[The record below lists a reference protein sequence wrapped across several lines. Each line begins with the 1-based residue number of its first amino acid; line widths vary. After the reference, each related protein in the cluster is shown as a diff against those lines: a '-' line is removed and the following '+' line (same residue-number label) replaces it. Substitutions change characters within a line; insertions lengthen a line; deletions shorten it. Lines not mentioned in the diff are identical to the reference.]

1 MHPDLIWGV
10 LAGASALLW
19 LLVLLLPWAPWRVRE
34 TLAATPTATAVD
46 LADLSDLSVLI
57 PARNEAA
64 HIQTTLHTVAA
75 QGNGLHVIVVDDQ
88 SSDGTAAL
96 ARQTPITNL
105 NVIAGEPLPDG
116 WSGKLW
122 ALQQGLPHVS
132 TQRVLLLDADI
143 ELEPGLITA
152 LLQKMQQQDL
162 QFVSLMVELRMKG
175 FWERL
180 LLPAFVYFFK
190 LVYPFR
196 LSNDA
201 RWSRFAAAAGGCILV
216 DTQVLRD
223 INAFG
228 SLRDALIDDCTLAQ
242 RVKAKGYRTWIGLTR
257 AAHSLRRYDS
267 LADIWNMVARTAFT
281 QLHYSSALLVVVSLL
296 MVLVFWVPML
306 ALLSDAPLAQLLGV
320 TGLGLMAVSYLP
332 TLRYYH
338 RSALWVLLLPFI
350 GSLFLAM
357 AWSSAWRYFRGQRSA
372 WKDRI
377 YDRQRK
383 DAESPDATLE
393 KS

>member
-1 MHPDLIWGV
+1 MLWGV

-34 TLAATPTATAVD
+34 TLAVTSNEPA
-46 LADLSDLSVLI
+46 ADLSDLSVLI

-64 HIQTTLHTVAA
+64 HIQATLHAVAA

-96 ARQTPITNL
+96 ARQTQIANL

-122 ALQQGLPHVS
+122 ALQQGLPHVTAS
-132 TQRVLLLDADI
+132 RVLLLDADI
-143 ELEPGLITA
+143 ELEPGLLAT
-152 LLQKMQQQDL
+152 LLEKMQQHEL
-162 QFVSLMVELRMKG
+162 HFVSLMVELRMQG

-257 AAHSLRRYDS
+257 AAQSLRRYDT
-267 LADIWNMVARTAFT
+267 LTDIWNMVARTAFT
-281 QLHYSSALLVVVSLL
+281 QLHYSSALLALVSLL
-296 MVLVFWVPML
+296 MVLVFWVPVL

-338 RSALWVLLLPFI
+338 RSALWVLLLPLI

-357 AWSSAWRYFRGQRSA
+357 TWSSAWRYFRGQRSA

-377 YDRQRK
+377 YDRRRK
-383 DAESPDATLE
+383 DAESPGATLE

>member
-1 MHPDLIWGV
+1 MTVTQQINAIFAVVAEVAALGAEV
-10 LAGASALLW
+10 QVRLAITRL
-19 LLVLLLPWAPWRVRE
+19 
-34 TLAATPTATAVD
+34 
-46 LADLSDLSVLI
+46 LSVGQGTTTI
-57 PARNEAA
+57 NVIEAT
-64 HIQTTLHTVAA
+64 HIQATLHSVAT

-122 ALQQGLPHVS
+122 ALQQGLPHVTTS
-132 TQRVLLLDADI
+132 RVLLLDADI
-143 ELEPGLITA
+143 ELEPGLLAA
-152 LLQKMQQQDL
+152 LLKKMQQQEL
-162 QFVSLMVELRMKG
+162 QLVSLMVELRMQG

-196 LSNDA
+196 LSNET
-201 RWSRFAAAAGGCILV
+201 RGSRFAAAAGGCILV
-216 DTQVLRD
+216 DTQALKD
-223 INAFG
+223 IDAFS

-257 AAHSLRRYDS
+257 TAHSLRRYDS

-281 QLHYSSALLVVVSLL
+281 QLHYSSALLALVSLL
-296 MVLVFWVPML
+296 MVLVFWVPVL
-306 ALLSDAPLAQLLGV
+306 AVLVGDLRTQVLGAA
-320 TGLGLMAVSYLP
+320 GLVFMAVSYLP

-338 RSALWVLLLPFI
+338 RSALWVLLLPLI

-357 AWSSAWRYFRGQRSA
+357 TWSSAWRYFRGQRSA

-377 YDRQRK
+377 YDRRRK
-383 DAESPDATLE
+383 DAESPGATLE